1 MFISLISPGFGRTHM
16 HSLETELEALMRTTL
31 ILEGQIVLNLFV
43 ALGPQEKL
51 AI

>member
-1 MFISLISPGFGRTHM
+1 MFISLISAGFGRTHT